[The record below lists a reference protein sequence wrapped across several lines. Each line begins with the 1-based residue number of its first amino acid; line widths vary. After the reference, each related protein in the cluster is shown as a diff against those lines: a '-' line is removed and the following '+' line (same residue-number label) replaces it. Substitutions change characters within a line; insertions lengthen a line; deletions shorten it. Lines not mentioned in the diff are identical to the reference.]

1 MTTKNISALVRQNVL
16 DLKPYSSARD
26 EYTSVA
32 EVYIDANEN
41 PYNWEYNRYPDPYQ
55 KQLKESISSWKGVPT
70 DHIFIGNGSD
80 EVIDL
85 LIRAFCEPGV
95 DQVVA
100 LNPSYGMYTVS
111 AGINNV
117 GIRYFPLD
125 ADFNFDPYS
134 LLNFLTDRD
143 KILFLCSPN
152 NPSGNCI
159 PSSDIIQLCS
169 IFNGLVVVDEAYIDF
184 ANSES
189 LISQIKGHSNLVII
203 QTLSKAMGAAGIR
216 LGMGFADPYI
226 VGILNKIKP
235 PYNVNSA
242 TQKIALD
249 RVNNR
254 KESILQID
262 EIKNEKKLFLE
273 TLTSYDFVLKI
284 FSSEANFVLVRVKDA
299 DELYHFLSSNGIVV
313 RNRNK
318 QFRCEGCLRFT
329 IGTPAEMVI
338 LNDRLLQYDTQ
349 QNKI

>member
-1 MTTKNISALVRQNVL
+1 
-16 DLKPYSSARD
+16 
-26 EYTSVA
+26 
-32 EVYIDANEN
+32 
-41 PYNWEYNRYPDPYQ
+41 
-55 KQLKESISSWKGVPT
+55 
-70 DHIFIGNGSD
+70 
-80 EVIDL
+80 
-85 LIRAFCEPGV
+85 
-95 DQVVA
+95 
-100 LNPSYGMYTVS
+100 
-111 AGINNV
+111 
-117 GIRYFPLD
+117 
-125 ADFNFDPYS
+125 

-189 LISQIKGHSNLVII
+189 LISQIKGHPNLVII